1 MSYRLTEDAFFDE
14 PSIKKAVS
22 KMSTDELR
30 REQNE
35 LALDFDFSE
44 AVQTRIDEIER
55 ELSKRK
61 LF

>member
-1 MSYRLTEDAFFDE
+1 MNYRLIEDAFFDE
-14 PSIKKAVS
+14 PSIKRAVS